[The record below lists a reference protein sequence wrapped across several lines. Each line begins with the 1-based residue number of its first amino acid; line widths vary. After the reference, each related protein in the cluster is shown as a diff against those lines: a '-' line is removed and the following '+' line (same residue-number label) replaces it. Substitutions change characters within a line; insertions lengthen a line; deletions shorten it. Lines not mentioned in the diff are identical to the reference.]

1 MTCCSCRSEAGG
13 GAPAARR
20 AAQSKVIQDTFVVD
34 EKNKKKARLS
44 WYHPADTVRARPP
57 A

>member
-1 MTCCSCRSEAGG
+1 M
-13 GAPAARR
+13 